1 MSKDINDTLSA
12 KLTRGSKTHM
22 QTIKEICKS
31 RIGLMNY
38 KQDTKT
44 LTEMV
49 YKEFGLELI
58 RVNGLDLLNG
68 SSKVPKLMSVIRR
81 IQITK
86 KGIASKVKRDAIKK
100 EMEDA

>member
-1 MSKDINDTLSA
+1 MKTTVIIPS

-22 QTIKEICKS
+22 ANIKDICKS